1 MLTIDKAN
9 EFCDDNFIICSDS
22 LNALSAVQGSSFSYK
37 TRHPFVLEIKSKYL
51 IIAQQGNT
59 VKFSYV
65 LSHYDISMNDR
76 VNIFLKRAI
85 TSRDRFPYI
94 LSN

>member
-22 LNALSAVQGSSFSYK
+22 LNALSQGSSFSYK

-76 VNIFLKRAI
+76 VNIILKRAI
-85 TSRDRFPYI
+85 TSRYRFPYI